1 MDENTVNSFPQS
13 VPAQKQD
20 MQPGREKPMNP
31 VPVEEE
37 PQYVGANKLGG
48 KAAVITGG
56 DSGIGRAVAIAFAAE
71 GADIA
76 IVYLNEDED
85 AADTK
90 RIVESKGRRCLTYAG
105 DIGDAKCCRNIAG
118 QIIADL
124 GHIDV
129 LVNNAA
135 EQHPQNSLLD
145 ISEDQLERTFRTNI
159 YGMFYMT
166 QAVLPHMRDGSAIV
180 NTASITAY
188 RGDETLLDYSATKGA
203 VVVFTRSLALNLA
216 EKKIRVNAVAPGP
229 IWTPLI
235 PSSFSPEKVA
245 SFGQNTTMG
254 RPGQPVELAKAYVYL
269 ASEDASYVSGQ
280 TIHVNGGMIVNG

>member
-1 MDENTVNSFPQS
+1 MDQNTVNSFPQS

-20 MQPGREKPMNP
+20 VQPGHEQPMNP
-31 VPVEEE
+31 KPVEEE
-37 PQYVGANKLGG
+37 PQYVGANKLAG
-48 KAAVITGG
+48 KTAVITGG
-56 DSGIGRAVAIAFAAE
+56 DSGIGRAVAVAFASE

-76 IVYLNEDED
+76 VVYLNEHED

-90 RIVESKGRRCLTYAG
+90 GIVEGKGRRCLTYAG
-105 DIGDAKCCRNIAG
+105 DIGDSAFCRNTAQEIMNEF
-118 QIIADL
+118 

-145 ISEDQLERTFRTNI
+145 ISEEQLERTFRTNI
-159 YGMFYMT
+159 YGMFFMT
-166 QAVLPHMRDGSAIV
+166 QAALPHMKDGSSIV
-180 NTASITAY
+180 NTTSITAY
-188 RGDETLLDYSATKGA
+188 RGSETLLDYSSTKGA
-203 VVVFTRSLALNLA
+203 VVGFTRSLALNLA

-235 PSSFSPEKVA
+235 PSSFSPQKVA
-245 SFGQNTTMG
+245 SFGQDTTMG

-269 ASEDASYVSGQ
+269 ASEDSSYVSGQ
-280 TIHVNGGMIVNG
+280 TLHVNGGMIVNG